1 MHSHR
6 GKGPIS
12 NNLSLSLGAGVTLM
26 LHKPLC
32 FKNLVMEMSLS
43 HATGLPAM
51 FATALAEY
59 QVFQELYEIKI
70 GLVGDIPHVRSTMTP

>member
-1 MHSHR
+1 
-6 GKGPIS
+6 
-12 NNLSLSLGAGVTLM
+12 
-26 LHKPLC
+26 
-32 FKNLVMEMSLS
+32 MSLS